1 MAFEFERVVAAL
13 LVLVATGL
21 SVVLVRTLGLEALR
35 QTTPGREHIL
45 ASALQLALVAMGVG
59 SAVWLLNVNAAIV
72 LTLVAI
78 LSAGISLALDRSAQD
93 VIAGVKLALSG
104 YVREG
109 QYVVIGDHEGRVAE
123 MGLFSLTLVTSTRT
137 GIVLSNSA
145 VVGQVMQNKSLY
157 GGQAVDVTVTLQRGG
172 VYNRERVRAV
182 LRSAAGYVDEAYGD
196 QVIDPS
202 VYLRELGM
210 WGDVWR
216 VRVYVGDELSASF
229 VRDALAQ
236 RVAEE
241 LEEAG
246 FALGT
251 AQYVQMA

>member
-109 QYVVIGDHEGRVAE
+109 QYVVIGD
-123 MGLFSLTLVTSTRT
+123 
-137 GIVLSNSA
+137 
-145 VVGQVMQNKSLY
+145 
-157 GGQAVDVTVTLQRGG
+157 
-172 VYNRERVRAV
+172 
-182 LRSAAGYVDEAYGD
+182 
-196 QVIDPS
+196 
-202 VYLRELGM
+202 
-210 WGDVWR
+210 
-216 VRVYVGDELSASF
+216 
-229 VRDALAQ
+229 
-236 RVAEE
+236 
-241 LEEAG
+241 
-246 FALGT
+246 
-251 AQYVQMA
+251 